1 MKTLHCTLLTALLIA
16 LPVLAQEVDD
26 TAIISRVET
35 AIADNEELAG
45 AQVQVNSVNGYVLLT
60 GQALSAEQKQQAS
73 VAVAFATND
82 MRRLMN
88 ELEVVDTIDTSYQAS
103 DAALAEAIDTEI
115 QNLTHR
121 TTVVVHNGTVHLLGQ
136 VSREEGNT
144 VAQVISKIPNVKT
157 IRLSY
162 EFTD

>member
-1 MKTLHCTLLTALLIA
+1 
-16 LPVLAQEVDD
+16 
-26 TAIISRVET
+26 
-35 AIADNEELAG
+35 
-45 AQVQVNSVNGYVLLT
+45 
-60 GQALSAEQKQQAS
+60 
-73 VAVAFATND
+73 VAFATND